1 MVHWLSTMLT
11 LFIDRKDLQ
20 LELDGKRLLVRRPD
34 AGTQGL
40 PLTMLDRVVIR
51 SQVTLDSRLLGT
63 LGQRGIGVT
72 IMHGR
77 AGQRRLQML
86 GPGHNDARRR
96 LAQYQLWQN
105 AERRLT
111 WSRQLVQA
119 KITAQHK
126 FLQSALARR
135 PDLRYPLSKALT
147 GLASLDP
154 SLKKAISMEVLRGLE
169 GSASAMYFAGFQHLF
184 ADSLDFTGRNRRPPR
199 DPVNACLSLT
209 YTLVHNEAVRACHGA
224 GLDPLL
230 GFYHEPAYG
239 RQSLACDVIE
249 LLRPRIDR
257 WIWRVFRKRL
267 LSADHFSR
275 DGQGCL
281 LNKSGRHTFFENY
294 ETCAGPWRR
303 YLRLRSYQMA
313 HALLDVAP
321 DLPEVNDA

>member
-1 MVHWLSTMLT
+1 MLT

-34 AGTQGL
+34 AGPQGL
-40 PLTMLDRVVIR
+40 PLTMLDRVVIQ

-63 LGQRGIGVT
+63 LGQHGIGVT

-119 KITAQHK
+119 KITSQQN

-135 PDLRYPLSKALT
+135 PDLRYPLSKAMT
-147 GLASLDP
+147 GLASLGP
-154 SLKKAISMEVLRGLE
+154 SLNGAMSMNGLRGLE
-169 GSASAMYFAGFQHLF
+169 GSASAMYFTGYQHLF
-184 ADSLDFTGRNRRPPR
+184 ADSLGFTGRNRRPPR

-209 YTLVHNEAVRACHGA
+209 YTLIHNEAVRACHGA

-257 WIWRVFRKRL
+257 WVWGIFRQRL
-267 LSADHFSR
+267 LSGNHFSR
-275 DGQGCL
+275 EEPRCL
-281 LNKSGRHTFFENY
+281 LTKSGRQTFFEQY
-294 ETCAGPWRR
+294 EACAGPWRR
-303 YLRLRSYQMA
+303 YLRLHGYQMA

-321 DLPEVNDA
+321 DLPEVRDA